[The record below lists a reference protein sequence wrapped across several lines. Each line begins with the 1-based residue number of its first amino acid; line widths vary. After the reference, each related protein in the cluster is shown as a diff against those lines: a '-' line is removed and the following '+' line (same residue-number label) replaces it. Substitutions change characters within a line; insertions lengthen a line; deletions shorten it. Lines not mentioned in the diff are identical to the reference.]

1 MSATRWSR
9 AAAGYIT
16 VFARPACAHC
26 GQRMSEEDG
35 ETVELFIHAL
45 P

>member
-9 AAAGYIT
+9 AGAGIDHG
-16 VFARPACAHC
+16 VGEAGMRHC